1 MKAKHKRLWFILGSL
16 VVMALA
22 VTAILYSFRDNIVYF
37 YTPSQLAEKKN
48 TPEFDAARALRI
60 GGLVKTASI
69 QNIEGGGI
77 RFTITD
83 LTAEIPVTYRGMV
96 PSLFREGQGVVA
108 HGTLEAD
115 GSLKAE
121 TSLAKHDET

>member
-22 VTAILYSFRDNIVYF
+22 VTAILYSFRDNIVFF

-69 QNIEGGGI
+69 Q
-77 RFTITD
+77 TSK
-83 LTAEIPVTYRGMV
+83 A
-96 PSLFREGQGVVA
+96 VVFA
-108 HGTLEAD
+108 LRSPT
-115 GSLKAE
+115 
-121 TSLAKHDET
+121 